1 MEIYV
6 DMERCIFCHA
16 CEVACEREHGESR
29 ISVEA
34 VKDRASVPVSC
45 HHCEVAPC
53 AIVCPTGAL
62 RQEGGEVAFDEGLC
76 TRCGLC
82 RLACPF
88 GAAEADPVSMVQ
100 KCDLCPEWEVP
111 PCVLTCPTE
120 ALIFGDRDLATVE
133 LRRRAASRIAQS
145 YAAAVGRERA

>member
-6 DMERCIFCHA
+6 DLERCIFCHA

-62 RQEGGEVAFDEGLC
+62 YQEGSQVAFDEGLC

-88 GAAEADPVSMVQ
+88 GAVEADPVSMVQ

-133 LRRRAASRIAQS
+133 MRRRAASRIAQS

>member
-1 MEIYV
+1 LEIYV
-6 DMERCIFCHA
+6 DLERCIFCRA

-53 AIVCPTGAL
+53 AMVCPTGAL
-62 RQEGGEVAFDEGLC
+62 SQEGGEVAFDVGLC

-82 RLACPF
+82 VIACPF
-88 GAAEADPVSMVQ
+88 GAAEFDPVSMVQ
-100 KCDLCPEWEVP
+100 KCDLCPDWDVP

-133 LRRRAASRIAQS
+133 MRRRAASRIAQS
-145 YAAAVGRERA
+145 YASAVGRERA

>member
-1 MEIYV
+1 LEIYV
-6 DMERCIFCHA
+6 DLERCIFCHA

-88 GAAEADPVSMVQ
+88 GAAEFDPASMVQ

-133 LRRRAASRIAQS
+133 IRRRAASRIAQS